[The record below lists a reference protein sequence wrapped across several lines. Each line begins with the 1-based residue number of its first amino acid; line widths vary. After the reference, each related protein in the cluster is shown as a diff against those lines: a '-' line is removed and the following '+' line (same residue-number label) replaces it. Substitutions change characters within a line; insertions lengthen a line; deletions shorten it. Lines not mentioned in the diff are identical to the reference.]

1 MVKLGFVCS
10 TRAVMQ
16 EYVDRVVGF
25 DWEVDE
31 KTIVTGYRDFVI
43 GCPCCFSI
51 LRLRLYPGFHKS
63 RLPKDSELVLIRYGE
78 FKAIKPRGKSLKR
91 DSSSAFLDHR
101 LKLKKWSGDI
111 ELCTDREWAD
121 AEERKRILKMVE
133 ATTGVRQSEGFVIPL

>member
-1 MVKLGFVCS
+1 MVKLRFECS

-16 EYVDRVVGF
+16 EYADRVIGF

-31 KTIVTGYRDFVI
+31 KAIVTGYSDFVI

-78 FKAIKPRGKSLKR
+78 FKAIKPRGKSRQR
-91 DSSSAFLDHR
+91 DSGTFLEHR
-101 LKLKKWSGDI
+101 LDLKKWSGDI

-121 AEERKRILKMVE
+121 SEERKRILKMVE
-133 ATTGVRQSEGFVIPL
+133 ATTGVRQSGGFVVPL

>member
-16 EYVDRVVGF
+16 EYVGSVVGF

-31 KTIVTGYRDFVI
+31 KAIVTGYSDFVI
-43 GCPCCFSI
+43 GCPSCFSI

-91 DSSSAFLDHR
+91 DSGVFLDHR
-101 LKLKKWSGDI
+101 LELKKWSGDI

-133 ATTGVRQSEGFVIPL
+133 ATTGVRQSDGFVVPL